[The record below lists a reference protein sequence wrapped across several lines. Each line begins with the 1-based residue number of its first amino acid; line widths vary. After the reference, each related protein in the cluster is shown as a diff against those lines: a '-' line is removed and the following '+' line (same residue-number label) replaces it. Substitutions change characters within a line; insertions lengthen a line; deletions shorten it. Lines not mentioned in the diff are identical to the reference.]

1 MAGRNAQ
8 GQFAKGNPGRPKGSK
23 DRITR
28 EFKDL
33 MESILFDDI
42 ETTRSRL
49 LALRD
54 SEDASDRKTFWGI
67 ASKLMPQKVE
77 GKIEAGL
84 PILSLVQDFKQGAVM
99 EIDANGED
107 DDDEDPAA

>member
-1 MAGRNAQ
+1 M
-8 GQFAKGNPGRPKGSK
+8 KGSTVAGRPKGTPT
-23 DRITR
+23 RITR
-28 EFKDL
+28 EFKTL

-42 ETTRSRL
+42 ETTRTRL
-49 LALRD
+49 LELRD
-54 SEDASDRKTFWGI
+54 SVDASDRKTFWGI

-99 EIDANGED
+99 EIDANVED

>member
-1 MAGRNAQ
+1 M
-8 GQFAKGNPGRPKGSK
+8 KGSTVAGRPKGSK

-28 EFKDL
+28 EFKTL

-42 ETTRSRL
+42 ETTRTRL
-49 LALRD
+49 LELRD
-54 SEDASDRKTFWGI
+54 SVDASDRKTFWGI

-99 EIDANGED
+99 EIDANVED